1 MLKDNF
7 FSILNYTL
15 TDTHKAIFT
24 IELNPEH
31 MIYHV
36 HFPNNPITPG
46 ACIIQVAKE
55 LFSFLEQT
63 DLNIRKIKT
72 VKFIHPIIPTIHPVI
87 NYQMEWEEIKQDEPC
102 CVTISVY
109 REDIIFS
116 KMKLYIAK

>member
-15 TDTHKAIFT
+15 TDNHKANFT
-24 IELNPEH
+24 LELNPEH
-31 MIYHV
+31 TIYHV
-36 HFPNNPITPG
+36 HFPNNPITP
-46 ACIIQVAKE
+46 AVCIIQMAKE

-63 DLNIRKIKT
+63 DFNIRKIKT
-72 VKFIHPIIPTIHPVI
+72 VKFIHPIIPAIHPLI
-87 NYQMEWEEIKQDEPC
+87 NCQMEWEQINQNEPYY
-102 CVTISVY
+102 VTINVY